1 MVPEGAQSLI
11 GSQFSGMTLASLLL
25 ALLSA
30 RARWPRVG
38 LSLIVLQAFVR
49 GTQRWLACDRVSCST
64 SPPCCSC
71 VDTVLVEVLLFV
83 CSVAL
88 LWLGL
93 RWSRRMTGAG
103 EASTGHVV

>member
-1 MVPEGAQSLI
+1 MA
-11 GSQFSGMTLASLLL
+11 AH
-25 ALLSA
+25 
-30 RARWPRVG
+30 VG

-49 GTQRWLACDRVSCST
+49 GTQRWLAYAIAFHFLFDLAAVLLTRYWH
-64 SPPCCSC
+64 